1 MLHSLWKMDIF
12 WRKTDMKKKVI
23 EEKILELP
31 LKELISD
38 RYGEYAKTII
48 QERALPDARD
58 GLKPVQRRILYAM
71 HKDGNTHEKAFRKSA
86 KTVGLVIGNYHPHGD
101 SSIYD
106 AMVRLS
112 QDWKVNHTLIEMHG
126 NNGSIDD
133 DPAAAMRYTEARLAP
148 ISATLLED
156 IDKDTVIWTPNFDD
170 TENEPTVLPAKYPN
184 LLVNG
189 STGIAAGYATNIPPH
204 NLKEV
209 IEGTIYRINNPESTV
224 KDLMKIIKGPDF
236 PTKGIAQGIDGI
248 KEAFTTGKGRIVIRS
263 KVTVEK
269 AKGNIKQLVV
279 TEIPYE
285 VVKTNIVK
293 KIDDIR
299 YNKELEGIVDV
310 RDESDRTGLKIVVD
324 IKKDADANLIL
335 NYLYKNTD
343 LQVYYNYNMV
353 AIVNNRPMYMGLLDM
368 LDAYVEFYKDFVL
381 RRTKY
386 EFDKRLNRC
395 HILEGL
401 IKAVSVLDEVIK
413 IIRSSKDKADAK
425 KNLINRFQFTETQAE
440 AIVQLRLY
448 RLTNTD
454 IFALRDEYTLL
465 VNEMKDLNEIINS
478 PTALNKVLCTELNQL
493 KDKFAHERYTVIE
506 DEIEEIVIDKI
517 DMISNE
523 RVMISFTKDGYIK
536 KVSLRSYNSTDSC
549 LPGLKETDELL
560 GFVEADSIDTLIAF
574 TASGEYILVPLY
586 EIAESKWRDIGNH
599 VSDYVKVN
607 NAEQFVSAYIV
618 KDFNTYAWIITV
630 TKGGMIK
637 RTDLNNWK
645 LVRTSRSSLAMNLND
660 NDRVIDAKLAYAD
673 EEVLIVTKDGYALRY
688 SIDEIPSVSPR
699 AKGVIA
705 VRLSGEDELAAMDII
720 SSNKTE
726 AIFLT
731 AKGNSKRIKLADIQI
746 TRRATKGLLIAKK
759 NKTNPAEIKNV
770 IVSSLSDDL
779 GIISNSEPL
788 QLKARD
794 INLLGSDSRFST
806 STMENWYYCSGI
818 EEVKIIDIPKKK
830 EKKEFEELTLEV

>member
-1 MLHSLWKMDIF
+1 
-12 WRKTDMKKKVI
+12 MKKKII

-31 LKELISD
+31 LKDLISD

-71 HKDGNTHEKAFRKSA
+71 HKDGNTHEKPYRKSA

-133 DPAAAMRYTEARLAP
+133 DPAAAMRYTEARLAE
-148 ISATLLED
+148 ISSTLLED
-156 IDKDTVIWTPNFDD
+156 IDKDTVVWTPNFDD
-170 TENEPTVLPAKYPN
+170 TENEPTVLPARYPN

-189 STGIAAGYATNIPPH
+189 STGIAAGYATNISPH

-224 KDLMKIIKGPDF
+224 SDLMKIIKGPDF

-269 AKGNIKQLVV
+269 AKGGIQQLIV

-299 YNKELEGIVDV
+299 YNKELDGIVDV
-310 RDESDRTGLKIVVD
+310 RDESDRNGLKIVVD
-324 IKKDADANLIL
+324 VKKDADVNLIL

-353 AIVNNRPMYMGLLDM
+353 AIVNNRPMYLGLLDM
-368 LDAYVEFYKDFVL
+368 LDAYIEFYKDFVL
-381 RRTKY
+381 RRSKY

-413 IIRSSKDKADAK
+413 IIRASRDKADAK
-425 KNLINRFQFTETQAE
+425 KNLIDRFQFTEAQAE

-454 IFALRDEYTLL
+454 IYALKDEYAQL
-465 VNEMKDLNEIINS
+465 VKEMKLLNEIINN
-478 PTALNKVLCTELNQL
+478 PVALNKTLCVELTEL

-506 DEIEEIVIDKI
+506 DVIEEIVIDKI
-517 DMISNE
+517 DMIANE
-523 RVMISFTKDGYIK
+523 RIMVSFTRDGYIK
-536 KVSLRSYNSTDSC
+536 KVSLRSYNSTESN
-549 LPGLKETDELL
+549 LPGLKETDELI
-560 GFVEADSIDTLIAF
+560 GFTEADTIDTLMAF
-574 TASGEYILVPLY
+574 TASGEYVLVPLY
-586 EIAESKWRDIGNH
+586 EINESKWRDIGNH
-599 VSDYVKVN
+599 ISDYVKVN

-618 KDFNTYAWIITV
+618 KDFNTHAWIITASE
-630 TKGGMIK
+630 GGMIK
-637 RTDLNNWK
+637 RTDLDSWK
-645 LVRTSRSSLAMNLND
+645 LVRTSRSSLAMNLSD
-660 NDRVIDAKLAYAD
+660 SDRVVDAKLAYEND
-673 EEVLIVTKDGYALRY
+673 EVLIVTKDGYALRY
-688 SIDEIPSVSPR
+688 SIDEIPNVSSR

-705 VRLSGEDELAAMDII
+705 VRLNKDDRLAGIDII

-726 AIFLT
+726 AIFFT
-731 AKGNSKRIKLADIQI
+731 TKGNSKRIKLTDIKE

-759 NKTNPAEIKNV
+759 NKTNPAEVKNV

-779 GIISNSEPL
+779 GIISNDKPL
-788 QLKARD
+788 DLKAKD
-794 INLLGSDSRFST
+794 INLLGADSRFST
-806 STMENWYYCSGI
+806 SAIENWYHYSGI
-818 EEVKIIDIPKKK
+818 EEVKIIDIPVKEDKKD
-830 EKKEFEELTLEV
+830 FEELTLEV

>member
-1 MLHSLWKMDIF
+1 
-12 WRKTDMKKKVI
+12 MKNTKI

-31 LKELISD
+31 LKDLISE

-71 HKDGNTHEKAFRKSA
+71 YRDGNTYDKPYRKSA

-133 DPAAAMRYTEARLAP
+133 DPAAAMRYTEARLAK
-148 ISATLLED
+148 ISSTLLED

-170 TENEPTVLPAKYPN
+170 TENEPTVLPAKFPN

-209 IEGTIYRINNPESTV
+209 IEGTVYRINNPESNLDDV
-224 KDLMKIIKGPDF
+224 MKFIKGPDF

-248 KEAFTTGKGRIVIRS
+248 KEAFATGKGRIVIRS
-263 KVTVEK
+263 KVTIEK
-269 AKGNIKQLVV
+269 AKGGIKQLVV

-299 YNKELEGIVDV
+299 YNKELDGIVDV

-324 IKKDADANLIL
+324 VKKDADVDLIL

-353 AIVNNRPMYMGLLDM
+353 AIVNNRPMYLGLLDM
-368 LDAYVEFYKDFVL
+368 LDAYIEFYKDFVL

-401 IKAVSVLDEVIK
+401 IKAVSVLDEVIA
-413 IIRSSKDKADAK
+413 IIRGSKDKSDAK
-425 KNLINRFQFTETQAE
+425 NNLIARFKFTEAQAE

-454 IFALRDEYTLL
+454 IFALKEEYSLL
-465 VNEMKDLNEIINS
+465 VEEMKQLNEIISN
-478 PTALNKVLCTELNQL
+478 PLMLNKVLCDELTSL
-493 KDKFAHERYTVIE
+493 KEKFAHERYTTIE

-517 DMISNE
+517 DMITNE
-523 RVMISFTKDGYIK
+523 RVMVSFTRDGYIK
-536 KVSLRSYNSTDSC
+536 KVSLRSYNSTESN
-549 LPGLKETDELL
+549 LPGLKETDELI
-560 GFVEADSIDTLIAF
+560 GFIEADTIDTLIAF
-574 TASGEYILVPLY
+574 TASGEYVLVPLY
-586 EIAESKWRDIGNH
+586 EIDESKWRDIGNH
-599 VSDYVKVN
+599 ISDYVKVN
-607 NAEQFVSAYIV
+607 NAEQFVSAYII
-618 KDFNTYAWIITV
+618 KDFNTHAWIITI
-630 TKGGMIK
+630 TEDGMIK
-637 RTDLNNWK
+637 RTDLNGWK
-645 LVRTSRSSLAMNLND
+645 LVRTSRSSLAMNLNKGD
-660 NDRVIDAKLAYAD
+660 KVVTAKLVYAD
-673 EEVLIVTKDGYALRY
+673 DEVLIVTKDGYCLRY
-688 SIDEIPSVSPR
+688 SIEEIPNVSSR

-705 VRLSGEDELAAMDII
+705 LRLSGQDKVASMDVI
-720 SSNKTE
+720 SPNKTE
-726 AIFLT
+726 AVFLT
-731 AKGNSKRIKLADIQI
+731 TKGNSKRIKLTDVQV

-759 NKTNPAEIKNV
+759 NKTNPAEVKEV
-770 IVSSLSDDL
+770 IVSSLADDL
-779 GIISNSEPL
+779 NIISNDEPL
-788 QLKARD
+788 DLKAKD
-794 INLLGSDSRFST
+794 INLLGADSRFST
-806 STMENWYYCSGI
+806 STIENWYHYNGI
-818 EEVKIIDIPKKK
+818 QEIKIIDIPIV
-830 EKKEFEELTLEV
+830 EDKKEFEELTLEV

>member
-1 MLHSLWKMDIF
+1 
-12 WRKTDMKKKVI
+12 MKKKIV

-31 LKELISD
+31 LKDLISD

-71 HKDGNTHEKAFRKSA
+71 HKDGNTHEKAYRKSA

-133 DPAAAMRYTEARLAP
+133 DPAAAMRYTEARLAE
-148 ISATLLED
+148 ISSTLLED

-170 TENEPTVLPAKYPN
+170 TENEPTVLPARFPN
-184 LLVNG
+184 LIVNG

-209 IEGTIYRINNPESTV
+209 IEGTVYRINNPNSTIN
-224 KDLMKIIKGPDF
+224 DLMKIIKGPDF

-248 KEAFTTGKGRIVIRS
+248 KEAFTTGRGRIVIRS
-263 KVTVEK
+263 KVDIEK
-269 AKGNIKQLVV
+269 GKGGIQQIVV
-279 TEIPYE
+279 REIPYE
-285 VVKTNIVK
+285 VIKTNIVK

-299 YNKELEGIVDV
+299 YNKELDGILDV
-310 RDESDRTGLKIVVD
+310 RDESDRTGLRIVIDV
-324 IKKDADANLIL
+324 KKDADANLIL

-353 AIVNNRPMYMGLLDM
+353 AIVNNRPMYLGLLDM
-368 LDAYVEFYKDFVL
+368 LDAYIEFYKDFVL

-413 IIRSSKDKADAK
+413 IIRGSKDKADAK
-425 KNLINRFQFTETQAE
+425 KNLIDRFQFTEAQAE

-454 IFALRDEYTLL
+454 IFALKDEYKQL
-465 VNEMKDLNEIINS
+465 VKEMRDLNEIINNPIS
-478 PTALNKVLCTELNQL
+478 LNKVLCTELTEL
-493 KDKFAHERYTVIE
+493 KDKFSHERYTVIE
-506 DEIEEIVIDKI
+506 DKIDEIVIDKI
-517 DMISNE
+517 DMIANE
-523 RVMISFTKDGYIK
+523 RVMVSFTKDGYVK
-536 KVSLRSYNSTDSC
+536 KVSLRSYNSTESS
-549 LPGLKETDELL
+549 LPGLKETDELI
-560 GFVEADSIDTLIAF
+560 GYTEADSIDTLMAF
-574 TASGEYILVPLY
+574 TASGEYVLVPLY
-586 EIAESKWRDIGNH
+586 EIDESKWRDIGNH
-599 VSDYVKVN
+599 ISDYVKVN
-607 NAEQFVSAYIV
+607 NAEQFVSAYLV
-618 KDFNTYAWIITV
+618 KDFDTYAWIITASQD
-630 TKGGMIK
+630 GMIK
-637 RTDLNNWK
+637 RTDLNAWK
-645 LVRTSRSSLAMNLND
+645 LVRTSRSSLAMNLSGD
-660 NDRVIDAKLAYAD
+660 DKVIDAKLAYAD
-673 EEVLIVTKDGYALRY
+673 DEVLIVTKDGYGLRY
-688 SIDEIPSVSPR
+688 SIDEIPNVSSR

-705 VRLSGEDELAAMDII
+705 VRLSGEDKLASMDII
-720 SSNKTE
+720 SPNKTE
-726 AIFLT
+726 AVFLT
-731 AKGNSKRIKLADIQI
+731 TKGNSKRIKLTDIQV

-759 NKTNPAEIKNV
+759 NKTNPAEVKNV

-779 GIISNSEPL
+779 GIISNNEPL
-788 QLKARD
+788 DLKARD
-794 INLLGSDSRFST
+794 INLLSSDSRFST
-806 STMENWYYCSGI
+806 STIEDWYHYNGI
-818 EEVKIIDIPKKK
+818 EEIKIIDIPEQD
-830 EKKEFEELTLEV
+830 EKKEYEELTLEV

>member
-1 MLHSLWKMDIF
+1 
-12 WRKTDMKKKVI
+12 MKKKVN

-31 LKELISD
+31 LKDLISD

-71 HKDGNTHEKAFRKSA
+71 YKDGNTHEKAYRKSA

-133 DPAAAMRYTEARLAP
+133 DPAAAMRYTEARLAE
-148 ISATLLED
+148 ISSTLLED
-156 IDKDTVIWTPNFDD
+156 IDKDTVVWTPNFDD
-170 TENEPTVLPAKYPN
+170 TENEPTVLPARFPN
-184 LLVNG
+184 LIVNG

-209 IEGTIYRINNPESTV
+209 IEGTIYRINNPKSTV
-224 KDLMKIIKGPDF
+224 NDLMKIIKGPDF

-263 KVTVEK
+263 KVNIEK
-269 AKGNIKQLVV
+269 GKGGIQQIVV
-279 TEIPYE
+279 SEIPYE

-299 YNKELEGIVDV
+299 YNKELEGILDV
-310 RDESDRTGLKIVVD
+310 RDESDRTGLRIVIDV
-324 IKKDADANLIL
+324 KKDSDANLIL

-353 AIVNNRPMYMGLLDM
+353 AIVNNRPMYLGLLDM
-368 LDAYVEFYKDFVL
+368 LDAYIEFYKDFVL

-395 HILEGL
+395 HVLEGL

-413 IIRSSKDKADAK
+413 IIRGSKDKADAK
-425 KNLINRFQFTETQAE
+425 KNLIDRFQFTDAQAE

-454 IFALRDEYTLL
+454 IFALKDEYKQL
-465 VNEMKDLNEIINS
+465 VDEMKHLNEIINNPAS
-478 PTALNKVLCTELNQL
+478 LNKVLCTELTEL

-506 DEIEEIVIDKI
+506 DEIDEIVIDKI
-517 DMISNE
+517 DMIANE
-523 RVMISFTKDGYIK
+523 RVMVSFTKDGYVK
-536 KVSLRSYNSTDSC
+536 KVSLRSYNSTESS
-549 LPGLKETDELL
+549 LPGLKETDELI
-560 GFVEADSIDTLIAF
+560 GYTEADSIDTLMAF
-574 TASGEYILVPLY
+574 TASGEYVLVPLY
-586 EIAESKWRDIGNH
+586 EIDESKWRDIGNH
-599 VSDYVKVN
+599 ISDYVKVN
-607 NAEQFVSAYIV
+607 NAEQFVSAYLV
-618 KDFNTYAWIITV
+618 KDFDTYAWIITASQD
-630 TKGGMIK
+630 GMIK
-637 RTDLNNWK
+637 RTDLNAWK
-645 LVRTSRSSLAMNLND
+645 LVRTSRSSLAMNLSGD
-660 NDRVIDAKLAYAD
+660 DKVIDAKLAYAD
-673 EEVLIVTKDGYALRY
+673 DEVLIVTKDGYGLRY
-688 SIDEIPSVSPR
+688 SIDEIPNVSSR

-705 VRLSGEDELAAMDII
+705 VRLSGEDKLASMDII
-720 SSNKTE
+720 SPNKTE
-726 AIFLT
+726 AVFLT
-731 AKGNSKRIKLADIQI
+731 TKGNSKRIKLTDIQV

-759 NKTNPAEIKNV
+759 NKTNPAEVKNV

-779 GIISNSEPL
+779 GIISNNEPL
-788 QLKARD
+788 DLKARD
-794 INLLGSDSRFST
+794 INLLSSDSRFST
-806 STMENWYYCSGI
+806 STIEDWYHYNGI
-818 EEVKIIDIPKKK
+818 EEIKIIDIPEQD
-830 EKKEFEELTLEV
+830 EKKRI

>member
-1 MLHSLWKMDIF
+1 
-12 WRKTDMKKKVI
+12 MKKKIV

-31 LKELISD
+31 LKDLISD

-71 HKDGNTHEKAFRKSA
+71 HKDGNTHEKAYRKSA

-133 DPAAAMRYTEARLAP
+133 DPAAAMRYTEARLAE
-148 ISATLLED
+148 ISSTLLED

-170 TENEPTVLPAKYPN
+170 TENEPTVLPARFPN
-184 LLVNG
+184 LIVNG

-209 IEGTIYRINNPESTV
+209 IEGTVYRINNPNSTIN
-224 KDLMKIIKGPDF
+224 DLMKIIKGPDF

-248 KEAFTTGKGRIVIRS
+248 KEAFTTGRGRIVIRS
-263 KVTVEK
+263 KVDIEK
-269 AKGNIKQLVV
+269 VKGGIQQIVV
-279 TEIPYE
+279 REIPYE
-285 VVKTNIVK
+285 VIKTNIVK

-299 YNKELEGIVDV
+299 YNKELDGILDV
-310 RDESDRTGLKIVVD
+310 RDESDRTGLRIVIDV
-324 IKKDADANLIL
+324 KKDADANLIL

-353 AIVNNRPMYMGLLDM
+353 AIVNNRPMYLGLLDM
-368 LDAYVEFYKDFVL
+368 LDAYIEFYKDFVL

-413 IIRSSKDKADAK
+413 IIRGSKDKADAK
-425 KNLINRFQFTETQAE
+425 KNLIDRFQFTEAQAE

-454 IFALRDEYTLL
+454 IFALKDEYKQL
-465 VNEMKDLNEIINS
+465 VKEMRDLNEIINNPIS
-478 PTALNKVLCTELNQL
+478 LNKVLCTELTEL
-493 KDKFAHERYTVIE
+493 KDKFSHERYTVIE
-506 DEIEEIVIDKI
+506 DKIDEIVIDKI
-517 DMISNE
+517 DMIANE
-523 RVMISFTKDGYIK
+523 RVMVSFTKDGYVK
-536 KVSLRSYNSTDSC
+536 KVSLRSYNSTESS
-549 LPGLKETDELL
+549 LPGLKETDELI
-560 GFVEADSIDTLIAF
+560 GYTEADSIDTLMAF
-574 TASGEYILVPLY
+574 TASGEYVLVPLY
-586 EIAESKWRDIGNH
+586 EIDESKWRDIGNH
-599 VSDYVKVN
+599 ISDYVKVN
-607 NAEQFVSAYIV
+607 NAEQFVSAYLV
-618 KDFNTYAWIITV
+618 KDFDTYAWIITASQD
-630 TKGGMIK
+630 GMIK
-637 RTDLNNWK
+637 RTDLNAWK
-645 LVRTSRSSLAMNLND
+645 LVRTSRSSLAMNLSGD
-660 NDRVIDAKLAYAD
+660 DKVIDAKLAYAD
-673 EEVLIVTKDGYALRY
+673 DEVLIVTRDGYGLRY
-688 SIDEIPSVSPR
+688 SIDEIPNVSSR

-705 VRLSGEDELAAMDII
+705 VRLSGEDKLASMDII
-720 SSNKTE
+720 SPNKTE
-726 AIFLT
+726 AVFLT
-731 AKGNSKRIKLADIQI
+731 TKGNSKRIKLTDIQV

-759 NKTNPAEIKNV
+759 NKTNPAEVKNV

-779 GIISNSEPL
+779 GIISNNEPL
-788 QLKARD
+788 DLKARD
-794 INLLGSDSRFST
+794 INLLSSDSRFST
-806 STMENWYYCSGI
+806 STIEDWYHYNGI
-818 EEVKIIDIPKKK
+818 EEIKIIDIPEQD
-830 EKKEFEELTLEV
+830 EKKEYEELTLEV

>member
-1 MLHSLWKMDIF
+1 
-12 WRKTDMKKKVI
+12 MKKKTV
-23 EEKILELP
+23 EENILELP
-31 LKELISD
+31 LKDLISD
-38 RYGEYAKTII
+38 RYGEYAKNII

-71 HKDGNTHEKAFRKSA
+71 HKDGNTHEKAYRKSA

-112 QDWKVNHTLIEMHG
+112 QNWKLNHTLIEMHG

-133 DPAAAMRYTEARLAP
+133 DPPAAMRYTEARLAE
-148 ISATLLED
+148 ISSTLLED
-156 IDKDTVIWTPNFDD
+156 IDKDTIIWTANFDD
-170 TENEPTVLPAKYPN
+170 TENEPTVLPARFPN

-209 IEGTIYRINNPESTV
+209 IEGTVYRINNPDCSMAE
-224 KDLMKIIKGPDF
+224 LMKIIKGPDF

-263 KVTVEK
+263 KVAIEK
-269 AKGNIKQLVV
+269 GKGGIQQLVV

-299 YNKELEGIVDV
+299 YNKDLDGILDV
-310 RDESDRTGLKIVVD
+310 RDESDRNGLKIVID
-324 IKKDADANLIL
+324 IKKDIDADLIL
-335 NYLYKNTD
+335 SYLYKNTD

-353 AIVNNRPMYMGLLDM
+353 AIVNNRPMYLGLADL
-368 LDAYVEFYKDFVL
+368 LDAYIEFYQDFVL

-413 IIRSSKDKADAK
+413 IIRSSQDKADAK
-425 KNLINRFQFTETQAE
+425 KNLISRFEFTDAQAE

-454 IFALRDEYTLL
+454 IFALKDEYKQL
-465 VNEMKDLNEIINS
+465 VDEMKDLHEIISNPAS
-478 PTALNKVLCTELNQL
+478 LNRVLCQELTQL

-506 DEIEEIVIDKI
+506 DEIEDIQIDKTR
-517 DMISNE
+517 MVTNE
-523 RVMISFTKDGYIK
+523 RIMVSFTRDGYIK
-536 KVSLRSYNSTDSC
+536 KVSLRSYNSTESS
-549 LPGLKETDELL
+549 LPGIKETDELI
-560 GFVEADSIDTLIAF
+560 GFIEADTIDTLMAF
-574 TASGEYILVPLY
+574 TASGEYVLVPLY
-586 EIAESKWRDIGNH
+586 QLNESKWREIGNH
-599 VSDYVKVN
+599 ISDYVKVN
-607 NAEQFVSAYIV
+607 NAEQFVSAFIV
-618 KDFNTYAWIITV
+618 KDFDTYAWIV
-630 TKGGMIK
+630 SVSEAGMIK
-637 RTDLNNWK
+637 RTDLNSWK
-645 LVRTSRSSLAMNLND
+645 LVRTSRSSLAMNLED
-660 NDRVIDAKLAYAD
+660 NDRVIDAKLAYD
-673 EEVLIVTKDGYALRY
+673 GDEVLLVTKDGYALRY
-688 SIDEIPSVSPR
+688 SIDEIPNVSSR

-705 VRLSGEDELAAMDII
+705 LRLSGEDRVASMDII
-720 SSNKTE
+720 SANKTE
-726 AIFLT
+726 AIFIT
-731 AKGNSKRIKLADIQI
+731 SKGNSKRIKLSDVQV

-779 GIISNSEPL
+779 GIISNNEPL
-788 QLKARD
+788 ELKAKD
-794 INLLGSDSRFST
+794 INLLGADSRFST
-806 STMENWYYCSGI
+806 SAIENWYHHSGI
-818 EEVKIIDIPKKK
+818 AEIKIIDVPKK
-830 EKKEFEELTLEV
+830 EDKKEFEELTLEV

>member
-1 MLHSLWKMDIF
+1 
-12 WRKTDMKKKVI
+12 MKKKVN

-31 LKELISD
+31 LKDLISD

-71 HKDGNTHEKAFRKSA
+71 YKDGNTHEKAYRKSA

-133 DPAAAMRYTEARLAP
+133 DPAAAMRYTEARLAE
-148 ISATLLED
+148 ISSTLLED
-156 IDKDTVIWTPNFDD
+156 IDKDTVVWTPNFDD
-170 TENEPTVLPAKYPN
+170 TENEPTVLPARFPN
-184 LLVNG
+184 LIVNG

-209 IEGTIYRINNPESTV
+209 IEGTIYRINNPKSTV
-224 KDLMKIIKGPDF
+224 NDLMKIIKGPDF

-263 KVTVEK
+263 KVNIEK
-269 AKGNIKQLVV
+269 GKGGIQQIVV
-279 TEIPYE
+279 SEIPYE

-299 YNKELEGIVDV
+299 YNKELEGILDV
-310 RDESDRTGLKIVVD
+310 RDESDRTGLRIIIDV
-324 IKKDADANLIL
+324 KKDSDANLIL

-353 AIVNNRPMYMGLLDM
+353 AIVNNRPMYLGLLDM
-368 LDAYVEFYKDFVL
+368 LDAYIEFYKDFVL

-395 HILEGL
+395 HVLEGL

-413 IIRSSKDKADAK
+413 IIRGSKDKADAK
-425 KNLINRFQFTETQAE
+425 KNLIDRFQFTDAQAE

-454 IFALRDEYTLL
+454 IFALKDEYKQL
-465 VNEMKDLNEIINS
+465 VDEMKHLNEIINNPAS
-478 PTALNKVLCTELNQL
+478 LNKVLCTELTEL

-506 DEIEEIVIDKI
+506 DEIDEIVIDKI
-517 DMISNE
+517 DMIANE
-523 RVMISFTKDGYIK
+523 RVMVSFTKDGYVK
-536 KVSLRSYNSTDSC
+536 KVSLRSYNSTESS
-549 LPGLKETDELL
+549 LPGLKETDELI
-560 GFVEADSIDTLIAF
+560 GYTEADSIDTLMAF
-574 TASGEYILVPLY
+574 TASGEYVLVPLY
-586 EIAESKWRDIGNH
+586 EIDESKWRDIGNH
-599 VSDYVKVN
+599 ISDYVKVN
-607 NAEQFVSAYIV
+607 NAEQFVSAYLV
-618 KDFNTYAWIITV
+618 KDFDTYAWIITASQD
-630 TKGGMIK
+630 GMIK
-637 RTDLNNWK
+637 RTDLNAWK
-645 LVRTSRSSLAMNLND
+645 LVRTSRSSLAMNLSD
-660 NDRVIDAKLAYAD
+660 NDKVIDAKLAYAD
-673 EEVLIVTKDGYALRY
+673 DEVLIVTRDGYGLRY
-688 SIDEIPSVSPR
+688 SIDEIPNVSSR

-705 VRLSGEDELAAMDII
+705 VRLSGEDKVASMDII
-720 SSNKTE
+720 SPNKTE
-726 AIFLT
+726 AVYLT
-731 AKGNSKRIKLADIQI
+731 TRGNSKRMKLTDIQV

-759 NKTNPAEIKNV
+759 NKTNPAEVKKV
-770 IVSSLSDDL
+770 IVCSLSDNL
-779 GIISNSEPL
+779 GIISNNEPL
-788 QLKARD
+788 DLKARD
-794 INLLGSDSRFST
+794 INLLSSDSRFST
-806 STMENWYYCSGI
+806 STIEDWYQCNGI
-818 EEVKIIDIPKKK
+818 EEVKIIDIPNQDNKK
-830 EKKEFEELTLEV
+830 EYEELTLEV

>member
-1 MLHSLWKMDIF
+1 
-12 WRKTDMKKKVI
+12 MKKKIV

-31 LKELISD
+31 LKDLISD

-71 HKDGNTHEKAFRKSA
+71 HKDGNTHEKAYRKSA

-133 DPAAAMRYTEARLAP
+133 DPAAAMRYTEARLAE
-148 ISATLLED
+148 ISSTLLED

-170 TENEPTVLPAKYPN
+170 TENEPTVLPARFPN
-184 LLVNG
+184 LIVNG

-209 IEGTIYRINNPESTV
+209 IEGTVYRINNPNSTIN
-224 KDLMKIIKGPDF
+224 DLMKIIKGPDF

-248 KEAFTTGKGRIVIRS
+248 KEAFTTGRGRIVIRS
-263 KVTVEK
+263 KVDIEK
-269 AKGNIKQLVV
+269 GKGGIQQIVV
-279 TEIPYE
+279 REIPYE
-285 VVKTNIVK
+285 VIKTNIVK

-299 YNKELEGIVDV
+299 YNKELDGILDV
-310 RDESDRTGLKIVVD
+310 RDESDRTGLRIVIDV
-324 IKKDADANLIL
+324 KKDADANLIL

-353 AIVNNRPMYMGLLDM
+353 AIVNNRPMYLGLLDM
-368 LDAYVEFYKDFVL
+368 LDAYIEFYKDFVL

-413 IIRSSKDKADAK
+413 IIRGSKDKADAK
-425 KNLINRFQFTETQAE
+425 KNLIDRFQFTEAQAE

-454 IFALRDEYTLL
+454 IFALKDEYKQL
-465 VNEMKDLNEIINS
+465 VKEMRDLNEIINNPIS
-478 PTALNKVLCTELNQL
+478 LNKVLCTELTEL
-493 KDKFAHERYTVIE
+493 KDKFSHERYTVIE
-506 DEIEEIVIDKI
+506 DKIDEIVIDKI
-517 DMISNE
+517 DMIANE
-523 RVMISFTKDGYIK
+523 RVMVSFTKDGYVK
-536 KVSLRSYNSTDSC
+536 KVSLRSYNSTESS
-549 LPGLKETDELL
+549 LPGLKETDELI
-560 GFVEADSIDTLIAF
+560 GYTEADSIDTLMAF
-574 TASGEYILVPLY
+574 TASGEYVLVPLY
-586 EIAESKWRDIGNH
+586 EIDESKWRDIGNH
-599 VSDYVKVN
+599 ISDYVKVN
-607 NAEQFVSAYIV
+607 NAEQFVSAYLV
-618 KDFNTYAWIITV
+618 KDFDTYAWIITASQD
-630 TKGGMIK
+630 GMIK
-637 RTDLNNWK
+637 RTDLNAWK
-645 LVRTSRSSLAMNLND
+645 LVRTSRSSLAMNLSGD
-660 NDRVIDAKLAYAD
+660 DKVIDAKLAYAD
-673 EEVLIVTKDGYALRY
+673 DEVLIVTRDGYGLRY
-688 SIDEIPSVSPR
+688 SIDEIPNVSSR

-705 VRLSGEDELAAMDII
+705 VRLSGEDKLASMDII
-720 SSNKTE
+720 SPNKTE
-726 AIFLT
+726 AVFLT
-731 AKGNSKRIKLADIQI
+731 TKGNSKRIKLTDIQV

-759 NKTNPAEIKNV
+759 NKTNPAEVKNV

-779 GIISNSEPL
+779 GIISNNEPL
-788 QLKARD
+788 DLKARD
-794 INLLGSDSRFST
+794 INLLSSDSRFST
-806 STMENWYYCSGI
+806 STIEDWYHYNGI
-818 EEVKIIDIPKKK
+818 EEIKIIDIPEQD
-830 EKKEFEELTLEV
+830 EKKEYEELTLEV

>member
-1 MLHSLWKMDIF
+1 
-12 WRKTDMKKKVI
+12 MKKKI
-23 EEKILELP
+23 FEEKILELP
-31 LKELISD
+31 LKDLISD

-71 HKDGNTHEKAFRKSA
+71 HKDGNTHEKAYRKSA

-133 DPAAAMRYTEARLAP
+133 DPAAAMRYTEARLAE
-148 ISATLLED
+148 ISSTLLED

-170 TENEPTVLPAKYPN
+170 TENEPTVLPARFPN
-184 LLVNG
+184 LIVNG

-209 IEGTIYRINNPESTV
+209 IEGTVYRINNPNSTIN
-224 KDLMKIIKGPDF
+224 DLMKIIKGPDF

-248 KEAFTTGKGRIVIRS
+248 KEAFTTGRGRIVIRS
-263 KVTVEK
+263 KVDIEK
-269 AKGNIKQLVV
+269 GKGGIQQIVV
-279 TEIPYE
+279 REIPYE

-299 YNKELEGIVDV
+299 YNKELDGILDV
-310 RDESDRTGLKIVVD
+310 RDESDRTGLRIVIDV
-324 IKKDADANLIL
+324 KKDADANLIL

-353 AIVNNRPMYMGLLDM
+353 AIVNNRPMYLGLLDM
-368 LDAYVEFYKDFVL
+368 LDAYIEFYKDFVL

-413 IIRSSKDKADAK
+413 IIRGSKDKADAK
-425 KNLINRFQFTETQAE
+425 KNLIDRFQFTEAQAE

-454 IFALRDEYTLL
+454 IFALKDEYKQL
-465 VNEMKDLNEIINS
+465 VKEMRDLNEIINNPIS
-478 PTALNKVLCTELNQL
+478 LNKVLCTELTEL
-493 KDKFAHERYTVIE
+493 KDKFSHERYTVIE
-506 DEIEEIVIDKI
+506 DKIDEIVIDKI
-517 DMISNE
+517 DMIANE
-523 RVMISFTKDGYIK
+523 RVMVSFTKDGYVK
-536 KVSLRSYNSTDSC
+536 KVSLRSYNSTESS
-549 LPGLKETDELL
+549 LPGLKETDELI
-560 GFVEADSIDTLIAF
+560 GYTEADSIDTLMAF
-574 TASGEYILVPLY
+574 TASGEYVLVPLY
-586 EIAESKWRDIGNH
+586 EIDESKWRDIGNH
-599 VSDYVKVN
+599 ISDYVKVN
-607 NAEQFVSAYIV
+607 NAEQFVSAYLV
-618 KDFNTYAWIITV
+618 KDFDTYAWIITASQD
-630 TKGGMIK
+630 GMIK
-637 RTDLNNWK
+637 RTDLNAWK
-645 LVRTSRSSLAMNLND
+645 LVRTSRSSLAMNLSGD
-660 NDRVIDAKLAYAD
+660 DKVIDAKLAYAD
-673 EEVLIVTKDGYALRY
+673 DEVLIVTRDGYGLRY
-688 SIDEIPSVSPR
+688 SIDEIPNVSSR

-705 VRLSGEDELAAMDII
+705 VRLSGEDKLASMDII
-720 SSNKTE
+720 SPNKTE
-726 AIFLT
+726 AVFLT
-731 AKGNSKRIKLADIQI
+731 TKGNSKRIKLTDIQV

-759 NKTNPAEIKNV
+759 NKTNPAEVKNV

-779 GIISNSEPL
+779 GIISNNEPL
-788 QLKARD
+788 DLKARD
-794 INLLGSDSRFST
+794 INLLSSDSRFST
-806 STMENWYYCSGI
+806 STIEDWYHYNGI
-818 EEVKIIDIPKKK
+818 EEIKIIDIPEQD
-830 EKKEFEELTLEV
+830 EKKEYEELTLEV

>member
-1 MLHSLWKMDIF
+1 
-12 WRKTDMKKKVI
+12 MKKKIV

-31 LKELISD
+31 LKDLISD

-71 HKDGNTHEKAFRKSA
+71 HKDGNTHEKAYRKSA

-133 DPAAAMRYTEARLAP
+133 DPAAAMRYTEARLAE
-148 ISATLLED
+148 ISSTLLED

-170 TENEPTVLPAKYPN
+170 TENEPTVLPARFPN
-184 LLVNG
+184 LIVNG

-209 IEGTIYRINNPESTV
+209 IEGTVYRINNPNSTIN
-224 KDLMKIIKGPDF
+224 DLMKIIKGPDF

-248 KEAFTTGKGRIVIRS
+248 KEAFTTGRGRIVIRS
-263 KVTVEK
+263 KVDIEK
-269 AKGNIKQLVV
+269 GKGGIQQIVV
-279 TEIPYE
+279 REIPYE

-299 YNKELEGIVDV
+299 YNKELDGILDV
-310 RDESDRTGLKIVVD
+310 RDESDRTGLRIVIDV
-324 IKKDADANLIL
+324 KKDADANLIL

-353 AIVNNRPMYMGLLDM
+353 AIVNNRPMYLGLLDM
-368 LDAYVEFYKDFVL
+368 LDAYIEFYKDFVL

-413 IIRSSKDKADAK
+413 IIRGSKDKADAK
-425 KNLINRFQFTETQAE
+425 KNLIDRFQFTEAQAE

-454 IFALRDEYTLL
+454 IFALKDEYKQL
-465 VNEMKDLNEIINS
+465 VKEMRDLNEIINNPIS
-478 PTALNKVLCTELNQL
+478 LNKVLCTELTEL
-493 KDKFAHERYTVIE
+493 KDKFSHERYTVIE
-506 DEIEEIVIDKI
+506 DKIDEIVIDKI
-517 DMISNE
+517 DMIANE
-523 RVMISFTKDGYIK
+523 RVMVSFTKDGYVK
-536 KVSLRSYNSTDSC
+536 KVSLRSYNSTESS
-549 LPGLKETDELL
+549 LPGLKETDELI
-560 GFVEADSIDTLIAF
+560 GYTEADSIDTLMAF
-574 TASGEYILVPLY
+574 TASGEYVLVPLY
-586 EIAESKWRDIGNH
+586 EIDESKWRDIGNH
-599 VSDYVKVN
+599 ISEYVKVN
-607 NAEQFVSAYIV
+607 NAEQFVSAYLV
-618 KDFNTYAWIITV
+618 KDFDTYAWIITASQD
-630 TKGGMIK
+630 GMIK
-637 RTDLNNWK
+637 RTDLNAWK
-645 LVRTSRSSLAMNLND
+645 LVRTSRSSLAMNLSGD
-660 NDRVIDAKLAYAD
+660 DKVIDAKLAYAD
-673 EEVLIVTKDGYALRY
+673 DEVLIVTRDGYGLRY
-688 SIDEIPSVSPR
+688 SIDEIPNVSSR

-705 VRLSGEDELAAMDII
+705 VRLSGEDKLASMDII
-720 SSNKTE
+720 SPNKTE
-726 AIFLT
+726 AVFLT
-731 AKGNSKRIKLADIQI
+731 TKGNSKRIKLTDIQV

-759 NKTNPAEIKNV
+759 NKTNPAEVKNV

-779 GIISNSEPL
+779 GIISNNEPL
-788 QLKARD
+788 DLKARD
-794 INLLGSDSRFST
+794 INLLSSDSRFST
-806 STMENWYYCSGI
+806 STIEDWYHYNGI
-818 EEVKIIDIPKKK
+818 EEIKIIDIPEQD
-830 EKKEFEELTLEV
+830 EKKEYEELTLEV

>member
-1 MLHSLWKMDIF
+1 
-12 WRKTDMKKKVI
+12 MKKKIV

-31 LKELISD
+31 LKDLISD

-71 HKDGNTHEKAFRKSA
+71 HKDGNTHEKAYRKSA

-133 DPAAAMRYTEARLAP
+133 DPAAAMRYTEARLAE
-148 ISATLLED
+148 ISSTLLED

-170 TENEPTVLPAKYPN
+170 TENEPTVLPARFPN
-184 LLVNG
+184 LIVNG

-209 IEGTIYRINNPESTV
+209 IEGTVYRINNPNSTIN
-224 KDLMKIIKGPDF
+224 DLMKIIKGPDF

-248 KEAFTTGKGRIVIRS
+248 KEAFTTGRGRIVIRS
-263 KVTVEK
+263 KVDIEK
-269 AKGNIKQLVV
+269 GKGGIQQIVV
-279 TEIPYE
+279 REIPYE
-285 VVKTNIVK
+285 VIKTNIVK

-299 YNKELEGIVDV
+299 YNKELDGILDV
-310 RDESDRTGLKIVVD
+310 RDESDRTGLRIVIDV
-324 IKKDADANLIL
+324 KKDADANLIL

-353 AIVNNRPMYMGLLDM
+353 AIVNNRPMYLGLLDM
-368 LDAYVEFYKDFVL
+368 LDAYIEFYKDFVL

-413 IIRSSKDKADAK
+413 IIRGSKDKADAK
-425 KNLINRFQFTETQAE
+425 KNLIDRFQFTEAQAE

-454 IFALRDEYTLL
+454 IFALKDEYKQL
-465 VNEMKDLNEIINS
+465 VKEMRDLNEIINNPIS
-478 PTALNKVLCTELNQL
+478 LNKVLCTELTEL
-493 KDKFAHERYTVIE
+493 KDKFSHERYTVIE
-506 DEIEEIVIDKI
+506 DKIDEIVIDKI
-517 DMISNE
+517 DMIANE
-523 RVMISFTKDGYIK
+523 RVMVSFTKDGYVK
-536 KVSLRSYNSTDSC
+536 KVSLRSYNSTESS
-549 LPGLKETDELL
+549 LPGLKETDELI
-560 GFVEADSIDTLIAF
+560 GYTEADSIDTLMAF
-574 TASGEYILVPLY
+574 TASGEYVLVPLY
-586 EIAESKWRDIGNH
+586 EIDESKWRDIGNH
-599 VSDYVKVN
+599 ISDYVKVN
-607 NAEQFVSAYIV
+607 NAEQFVSAYLV
-618 KDFNTYAWIITV
+618 KDFDTYAWIITASQD
-630 TKGGMIK
+630 GMIK
-637 RTDLNNWK
+637 RTDLNAWK
-645 LVRTSRSSLAMNLND
+645 LVRTSRSSLAMNLSGD
-660 NDRVIDAKLAYAD
+660 DKVIDAKLAYAD
-673 EEVLIVTKDGYALRY
+673 DEVLIVTKDGYGLRY
-688 SIDEIPSVSPR
+688 SIDEIPNVSSR

-705 VRLSGEDELAAMDII
+705 VRLSGEDKLASMDII
-720 SSNKTE
+720 SPNKTE
-726 AIFLT
+726 AVFLT
-731 AKGNSKRIKLADIQI
+731 TKGNSKRIKLTDIQV

-759 NKTNPAEIKNV
+759 NKTNPAEVKNV

-779 GIISNSEPL
+779 GIISNNEPL
-788 QLKARD
+788 DLKARD
-794 INLLGSDSRFST
+794 INLLSSDSRFST
-806 STMENWYYCSGI
+806 STIEDWYHYNGI
-818 EEVKIIDIPKKK
+818 EEIKIIDIPEQD
-830 EKKEFEELTLEV
+830 EKKRI